1 MASNESGGARREGY
15 VDWNGLQA
23 VVVLNM
29 TAGVSG
35 LVLVWRGWRERVPDF
50 GACNVHYRLA
60 DMMLGVAYDWAE
72 IR

>member
-1 MASNESGGARREGY
+1 LE
-15 VDWNGLQA
+15 GLQT